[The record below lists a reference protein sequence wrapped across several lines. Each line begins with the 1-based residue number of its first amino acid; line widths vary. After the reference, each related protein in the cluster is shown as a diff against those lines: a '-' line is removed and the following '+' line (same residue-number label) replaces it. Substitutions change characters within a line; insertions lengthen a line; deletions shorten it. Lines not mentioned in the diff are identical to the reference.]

1 MNPRALAVW
10 VSAVLLL
17 SLGSEDPILRLLTL
31 GAALTVLL
39 MRRRVGTRI
48 RPAFWAVGIAALL
61 TVLFNFMLS
70 HTGENVLLQ
79 LPGWLPAVGG
89 PLTLEGAAYGLDLS
103 LGLAACILAGM
114 SLSLVVEPHQL
125 LDSLPAPLSRTG
137 AAMGAAMTL
146 VPRLGHSFLAVREAQ
161 QMRGWRPRGMRS
173 WTAVV
178 VPSVLTT
185 IEGSVLLAEA
195 MEARAFG
202 SGPRTALAT
211 SRWTLPDVVVAAAS
225 AAAIAG
231 FVAALIFGQVPSWQP
246 YPALL
251 VPELNWWPV
260 VCCLALFVP
269 AMMP

>member
-10 VSAVLLL
+10 VAAVLLL
-17 SLGSEDPILRLLTL
+17 SLGSEDPVLRVLTL

-39 MRRRVGTRI
+39 VRRRVGTRA
-48 RPAFWAVGIAALL
+48 RPALWAVGTAAVL
-61 TVLFNFMLS
+61 TVLFNFLLS

-79 LPGWLPAVGG
+79 LPGWLPALGG
-89 PLTLEGAAYGLDLS
+89 ALTLEGAAYGLDIS
-103 LGLAACILAGM
+103 LGLAACILAGI

-125 LDSLPAPLSRTG
+125 VDALPAPLSRTG
-137 AAMGAAMTL
+137 AALGAAMTL
-146 VPRLGHSFLAVREAQ
+146 VSRLGHSFVAVREAQ
-161 QMRGWRPRGMRS
+161 QMRGWRPHGLRS

-211 SRWTLPDVVVAAAS
+211 SRWQLRDLVIAATS

-231 FVAALIFGQVPSWQP
+231 FVGALIFGQVPSWQP
-246 YPALL
+246 YPALV
-251 VPELNWWPV
+251 VPGLNWWPTL
-260 VCCLALFVP
+260 CCLALFIP
-269 AMMP
+269 ALFP